1 LTTVKSKRSHSR
13 AKKTVIICLA
23 GMTGSG
29 KSTVARRLAEKYGL
43 RYVSGGSALKE
54 FAIEA
59 GYKPKETGWWE
70 SDEGKRFLKRRVE
83 DQAFDKKVDEKLL
96 RWARSGNIV
105 LDSWTMPW
113 LFKGGFKIWLE
124 ASPRV
129 RARRLAKRNSISLQ
143 AALKAIREKDAKTKV
158 IYKDLYGFDL
168 GEDFSPFDMILDAD
182 DLSADEVFETL
193 CLVVDRL
200 VFGKGR

>member
-1 LTTVKSKRSHSR
+1 
-13 AKKTVIICLA
+13 
-23 GMTGSG
+23 M
-29 KSTVARRLAEKYGL
+29 
-43 RYVSGGSALKE
+43 KE